1 MKWWSCST
9 GSTSCARGV
18 PNAMPGPS
26 LPFLAL
32 AVLPLVLAAQGVT
45 TAAVQGRVAGDDGSP
60 ISGATVR
67 VVNAANGRGW
77 EIVTRADGRFLLEAV
92 AVGTY
97 RVEVRALG
105 FTPETRTGVVLALG
119 QRLLA
124 DFALQP
130 AAIELSAVTVR
141 GTRDPVL
148 DAGRTGPA
156 EVIDGATIAAVPN
169 LGRTFFGV
177 TLLSPQ
183 VVSSVRTPAIATA
196 SGISFDGQNRVY
208 NNLQID
214 GGAHQDLYRGQ
225 LPGRE
230 SLPRPLSLE
239 ALEEVQVLAAPFDV
253 RHGGFAG
260 GLVNAVTRSGSN
272 AVHGSFFGFLA
283 DAALVR
289 RGGVGDAVGDF
300 TTWQYGGTL
309 GGPIVRDRAH
319 YFLSVDVQHRVVPDP
334 GPLITDTA
342 GGADLSNIGISYASA
357 ERFRILL
364 DTLYGLEP
372 GTLGPIQGR
381 VPAQDAFG
389 KVTVQLAKNSHLAAS
404 YHYAHGN
411 QRDFLLRTRNYY
423 ALSSRAQEQLSMTR
437 AYRVTWTSLP
447 GGQWSNELMVS
458 YLRLRDECRPRATF
472 PEIRVF
478 TAPGAFLNAGTE
490 GGCQPSTL
498 RQEALEVTDNATL
511 GFGRH
516 VVSVGVH
523 GALLRFRDDLMNNS
537 PGLWEFDGL
546 DAFEAGTARRYQRT
560 LPGLA
565 WDGGVDF
572 RARQVALYAQDRW
585 SPTRTLTLTAGL
597 RLDLPF
603 LPGAVATNDSLKA
616 ALGVDTGRLPS
627 GNVLWSPR
635 LAINYDLGGE
645 ARTFLRGGIGLF
657 SGPPPYRWLSNAYRD
672 DGTQELFVDCQG
684 AQVPPF
690 DPVNQPTS
698 CVSAGPR
705 PRLSFFDPDAKFPE
719 NLKLALGVDRQL
731 PGGLVGTLDLLY
743 TRAVHQLYVTDANLA
758 PPSGMS
764 QGEGN
769 RPLYGTINPTTGAAS
784 RTRLSTAFDQV
795 VRVSNRS
802 GDHALSV
809 SAQLRT
815 RFGGA
820 VEGSALYAYTR
831 ARDRM
836 SLAHIQAR
844 AMLQGTVLDG
854 TLENRR
860 LGTSLFEIPH
870 RVQLMATMRLPYG
883 VGLTLLYAG
892 ASGRPFTYTVNGD
905 PNADGMGFVTLRQD
919 PAYVPRDRAD
929 ISMDG
934 NGAAA
939 GVGTATQQD
948 SAYALLDGF
957 IQKVPCLG
965 AQRGRI
971 VARNSCRNP
980 WFGTLNA
987 RVTKQLPTVRGQSL
1001 ELSADVY
1008 NVLNLINSRW
1018 GLSRYDGLT
1027 FATDLLV
1034 LRGYDTSAGRGIYEF
1049 RLPPRDQIEDLASR
1063 WQVEVSLRYVF

>member
-1 MKWWSCST
+1 MKSWSCST
-9 GSTSCARGV
+9 GSTSYARGDARPV
-18 PNAMPGPS
+18 S
-26 LPFLAL
+26 RQRLSFVAL
-32 AVLPLVLAAQGVT
+32 AFLPGLLAAQGVT
-45 TAAVQGRVAGDDGSP
+45 TAAVQGSVAGDDGSP
-60 ISGATVR
+60 ISGATIR
-67 VVNAANGRGW
+67 VVNAANGRAW
-77 EIVTRADGRFLLEAV
+77 EIVTRPDGRFLLEAV

-97 RVEVRALG
+97 HVEVRALG
-105 FTPETRTGVVLALG
+105 FTPATRTRVVLALG

-124 DFALQP
+124 DFVLQP
-130 AAIELSAVTVR
+130 AAIELSPVTVR

-156 EVIDGATIAAVPN
+156 EVVDRATIEAVPN

-183 VVSSVRTPAIATA
+183 VVSSIRTPAIATV

-208 NNLQID
+208 NSFQID
-214 GGAHQDLYRGQ
+214 GGVHHDPYRGQ

-239 ALEEVQVLAAPFDV
+239 ALEEVQVLGAPFDV

-260 GLVNAVTRSGSN
+260 GLVNAVTRSGTN
-272 AVHGSFFGFLA
+272 VVHGSLFGFLA
-283 DAALVR
+283 DATLVR
-289 RGGVGDAVGDF
+289 RGGVGEEVGDF

-319 YFLSVDVQHRVVPDP
+319 YFVSVDVQHRVVPDP
-334 GPLITDTA
+334 GPLISDTA
-342 GGADLSNIGISYASA
+342 GGADLANIGISYASA
-357 ERFRILL
+357 ERFRTLL

-372 GTLGPIQGR
+372 GTLGPLQGR
-381 VPAQDAFG
+381 VPARDVFG
-389 KVTVQLAKNSHLAAS
+389 KVTVQLAKNSHLTAS

-423 ALSSRAQEQLSMTR
+423 ALSSRAQEQPSMIR
-437 AYRVTWTSLP
+437 ASRLIWTSLP
-447 GGQWSNELMVS
+447 GGRWSNELMVS
-458 YLRLRDECRPRATF
+458 YLRLRDECQPRATF

-523 GALLRFRDDLMNNS
+523 GALLRFRDDLVNNS

-546 DAFEAGTARRYQRT
+546 DAFEAGTGRRYQRT
-560 LPGLA
+560 LRGPA

-585 SPTRTLTLTAGL
+585 NPTPTLSLTAGL
-597 RLDLPF
+597 RLDVPF
-603 LPGAVATNDSLKA
+603 LPDAVATNDALKDSL
-616 ALGVDTGRLPS
+616 GIDTGRLPS

-635 LAINYDLGGE
+635 LAINYDVAGD
-645 ARTFLRGGIGLF
+645 ARTFVRGGIGLF

-672 DGTQELFVDCQG
+672 DGTQELFLDCQG

-698 CVSAGPR
+698 CASAGPR
-705 PRLSFFDPDAKFPE
+705 PRLSFFDPDVKFPQ

-731 PGGLVGTLDLLY
+731 PGRLVGTLDLLY

-758 PPSGMS
+758 PPSGVS

-769 RPLYGTINPTTGAAS
+769 RPLYGTINPTTGAAT

-802 GDHALSV
+802 GDRGLSV

-820 VEGSALYAYTR
+820 IEGSALYAYTR

-870 RVQLMATMRLPYG
+870 RVQLMATMRLPYRVG
-883 VGLTLLYAG
+883 VTLLYAG

-929 ISMDG
+929 IALDG
-934 NGAAA
+934 NGGAA
-939 GVGTATQQD
+939 GIGTLAQQD
-948 SAYALLDGF
+948 SAYAQLDSF
-957 IQKVPCLG
+957 VQAVPCLRE
-965 AQRGRI
+965 QRGRI

-987 RVTKQLPTVRGQSL
+987 RVTKAFPTGAGQPL

-1008 NVLNLINSRW
+1008 NVLNLINPRW

-1027 FATDLLV
+1027 FGTDLVV
-1034 LRGYDTSAGRGIYEF
+1034 LRGYDTSNGRGIYEF
-1049 RLPPRDQIEDLASR
+1049 RLPPRNQIEDLASR
-1063 WQVEVSLRYVF
+1063 WQVEVSARYVF